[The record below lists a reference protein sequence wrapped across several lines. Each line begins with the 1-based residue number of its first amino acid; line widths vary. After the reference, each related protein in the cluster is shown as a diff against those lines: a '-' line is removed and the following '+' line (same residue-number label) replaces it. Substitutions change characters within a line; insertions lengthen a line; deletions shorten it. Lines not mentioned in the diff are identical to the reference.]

1 MNDSIYVPYDY
12 RANVEHDVILW
23 SGDELKPGM
32 IVLVEDRM
40 VRANP
45 SRLGDNVYE
54 DSRINESAR
63 WCEVKRVE
71 IREGIVKF
79 LAEYPD
85 GTQAVRTYSVRYS
98 WIAKRDSIPST
109 DE

>member
-1 MNDSIYVPYDY
+1 
-12 RANVEHDVILW
+12 
-23 SGDELKPGM
+23 
-32 IVLVEDRM
+32 
-40 VRANP
+40 
-45 SRLGDNVYE
+45 
-54 DSRINESAR
+54 
-63 WCEVKRVE
+63 VE